1 MKSKPPSPLREKLIT
16 DYLNLQQIKEEWK
29 KEQMLEEEKISKGKE
44 DLSVIE
50 TDFVGDQ
57 DMQTNEN

>member
-1 MKSKPPSPLREKLIT
+1 
-16 DYLNLQQIKEEWK
+16 
-29 KEQMLEEEKISKGKE
+29 MLEEEKISKGKE

-57 DMQTNEN
+57 DMQSNENQQDIIELLIGGD

>member
-1 MKSKPPSPLREKLIT
+1 
-16 DYLNLQQIKEEWK
+16 
-29 KEQMLEEEKISKGKE
+29 MLEEEKISKGKE

-57 DMQTNEN
+57 DM